1 MFKIKNILLIGYG
14 SITKKHIKAL
24 NKLNFK
30 KNIFILSN
38 RKHKGKNFIS
48 KLDIKKINPDY
59 IIVCSETHHH
69 IKNLNLIEKN
79 LTNKLILLEK
89 PVCEKLYKLNK
100 LKNKYFVNYQLRLHP
115 IIQKAKKVFKN
126 KKILNLQVI
135 CNSFLPDWRKRNYS
149 KIYSSDRNK
158 GGGVLLD
165 LSHEID
171 YILWIFDKIKIQHF
185 KINKIS
191 KLKIDSEDF
200 ASLSGSVSGK
210 GNLQLS
216 LSYFSRINSRS
227 ISVDS
232 DKESFYG
239 DLAKNYLKFKNNKK
253 EIVKY
258 FQIKQSTL
266 LYNVHKKIIK
276 GKFKDLC
283 TLKEGIS
290 VLKFI
295 EKLKKF
301 KMFNFRII
309 KHKDVIILD
318 DGFSNIKFKNFSY
331 ETVNLKTINIFCA
344 LKTIFSFLLKSQKLS
359 LKEIYKQNLYRMYS
373 PKLAISHHINK
384 KAVECKYLCPE
395 IRNAIY
401 QFAYFRNKKKLTL
414 DNLLGK
420 FKDKNKNINENLID
434 YLFVFHERDKKNFNF
449 KNTQIFV
456 VGSVKNNEIILK
468 KKNKQKK
475 SILFISEYNPK
486 FYKQNK
492 LSYKRECKLF
502 KFLYEF
508 CKKNKIKL
516 NIALR
521 SNRNDKNIDKKAEIK
536 FYNKFFGQILIF
548 HLKMLIIFPQ
558 NQSCSVH

>member
-14 SITKKHIKAL
+14 YITKKHIKAL

-89 PVCEKLYKLNK
+89 PVFEKLYKLNK

-258 FQIKQSTL
+258 FQVKQSTL

-295 EKLKKF
+295 EKLKK
-301 KMFNFRII
+301 I
-309 KHKDVIILD
+309 
-318 DGFSNIKFKNFSY
+318 
-331 ETVNLKTINIFCA
+331 
-344 LKTIFSFLLKSQKLS
+344 
-359 LKEIYKQNLYRMYS
+359 
-373 PKLAISHHINK
+373 
-384 KAVECKYLCPE
+384 
-395 IRNAIY
+395 
-401 QFAYFRNKKKLTL
+401 
-414 DNLLGK
+414 
-420 FKDKNKNINENLID
+420 
-434 YLFVFHERDKKNFNF
+434 
-449 KNTQIFV
+449 
-456 VGSVKNNEIILK
+456 
-468 KKNKQKK
+468 
-475 SILFISEYNPK
+475 
-486 FYKQNK
+486 
-492 LSYKRECKLF
+492 
-502 KFLYEF
+502 
-508 CKKNKIKL
+508 
-516 NIALR
+516 
-521 SNRNDKNIDKKAEIK
+521 
-536 FYNKFFGQILIF
+536 
-548 HLKMLIIFPQ
+548 
-558 NQSCSVH
+558 